1 MTFSKEARTGLLVS
15 VSLVIFFIGFSFLK
29 GSDMFSNER
38 AYYCYFEDV
47 EGLVKS
53 ANVVVHG
60 YIVGNVSDIKWEHEK
75 GVKVKLLVRKDV
87 PINMGTVAVLAQ
99 GDLLGGK
106 LIRLDLGTDP
116 QIIAPEGSLKGV
128 KEAGVIDNVTGQIT
142 PLVKTLSYTIA
153 SLDTVIAG
161 VNAMMT
167 VQNRQAISASIQ
179 SLAKTAASIEVLSKA
194 LEAES
199 GELKSVIHN
208 TNSITGS
215 LAKSNDTVHKMLSN
229 LNTVSGQLA
238 KAPLAK
244 TVTELEQTTH
254 ELKVLLDKINK
265 SEGSLGMMVN
275 NKDMYN
281 NLNKSVSS
289 LDKLLTD
296 LKEHPSRYVNI
307 SVFGGKKSK

>member
-15 VSLVIFFIGFSFLK
+15 VALVIFFLGFSFLK

-47 EGLVKS
+47 EGLVMS

-60 YIVGNVSDIKWEHEK
+60 YIVGNVADIRWEHEK

-87 PINMGTVAVLAQ
+87 PLNMGTVAVLAQ

-153 SLDTVIAG
+153 ALDTVILG

-254 ELKVLLDKINK
+254 ELKVLLEKINK

>member
-1 MTFSKEARTGLLVS
+1 
-15 VSLVIFFIGFSFLK
+15 
-29 GSDMFSNER
+29 MFSNER

-87 PINMGTVAVLAQ
+87 PLNMGTVAVLAQ

-128 KEAGVIDNVTGQIT
+128 KEAGVIDNVTGQIS

-215 LAKSNDTVHKMLSN
+215 LAKSNDTVAKMLSN
-229 LNTVSGQLA
+229 LNSVSGQLA

-281 NLNKSVSS
+281 NLNKSVGS